1 MLRLVWVIGISLPFI
16 VYYFFRLV
24 YVENHPDKFTEED
37 RYAIGKNMVNQA
49 MRNSF
54 IHTKGYGME
63 KLPAEGG
70 YVMYPNHQGK
80 FDVLG
85 IIHVHEKPCT
95 LVIDEKRSHLPF
107 ANEVTRLLRGV
118 RLDRTDMRA
127 QVNCIMQ
134 IAEEVAAGRRYIL
147 FPEGG
152 YTFNENHLQEFHA
165 GAFKCALKAKCPIV
179 PVVLVD
185 SYVPFGRNG
194 LQPVFTQVHF
204 LDPIPYEAY
213 KDCRTQEIAAM
224 VKQAIQNKLDELK
237 K

>member
-16 VYYFFRLV
+16 IYYFFRLV
-24 YVENHPDKFTEED
+24 YVEQHPDKYTEED
-37 RYAIGKNMVNQA
+37 RYIIGRHMIDSA

-54 IHTKGYGME
+54 IQTRAYGTE
-63 KLPAEGG
+63 HLPPEGG
-70 YVMYPNHQGK
+70 YLMYPNHQGK

-85 IIHVHEKPCT
+85 IIHSHDKPCT
-95 LVIDEKRSHLPF
+95 IVIDEKRSHLPF
-107 ANEVTRLLRGV
+107 ANEVTRLLKGA

-134 IAEEVAAGRRYIL
+134 IADEVKNGRRYIL

-179 PVVLVD
+179 PVALVD
-185 SYVPFGRNG
+185 SYKPFGTPG
-194 LQPVFTQVHF
+194 LHPVVTQVHF
-204 LDPIPYEAY
+204 LKPIPYEEY
-213 KDCRTQEIAAM
+213 KDCTTKDIALM
-224 VKQAIQNKLDELK
+224 VKNAIQQKLDELIK
-237 K
+237 